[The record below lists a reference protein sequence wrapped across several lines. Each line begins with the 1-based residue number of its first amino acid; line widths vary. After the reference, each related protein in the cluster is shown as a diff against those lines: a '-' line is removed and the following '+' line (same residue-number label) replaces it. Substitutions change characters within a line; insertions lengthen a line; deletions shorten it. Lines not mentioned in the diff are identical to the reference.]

1 MLLHGTDALKEAA
14 ASGHALPGFVTYNLE
29 TLQGIVAAAEAAG
42 RPVLIQA
49 GSSPFKHA
57 GRQALM
63 WLALDA
69 ATHSAARLGVHLD
82 HCRDLEEI
90 TACLEA
96 GYTSVMVDG
105 SDLSFAENIA
115 LTKEAVRRA
124 RDHGAWVE
132 AELGALPGDEDV
144 STDAVAQTAAMTDPR
159 QAGEFVAATGVDALA
174 VAVGNVHGFTKEPVR
189 LDLERLAAL
198 HKVVPVPLV
207 LHGAS
212 GLPVEE
218 LQGALARGVAKVN
231 VNAELRRAY
240 LEAVRAAL
248 PSTLPGSD
256 VVSLWAAGRD
266 AVRDAALEV
275 IGRLSPRAEGET
287 LSLQGEAG
295 HVPPAAYETG
305 HPMRSTKPQ
314 GTTTL

>member
-14 ASGHALPGFVTYNLE
+14 ATGHALPGFVAYNLE
-29 TLQGIVAAAEAAG
+29 TVQGITAAAEAAG

-57 GRQALM
+57 GRKALM
-63 WLALDA
+63 RLALDA
-69 ATHSAARLGVHLD
+69 AEHSGARLGVHLD
-82 HCRDLEEI
+82 HSRDLDEI

-105 SDLSFAENIA
+105 SHLPFAENIA

-124 RDHGAWVE
+124 RSHGAWVE
-132 AELGALPGDEDV
+132 AELGALSGDEDV
-144 STDAVAQTAAMTDPR
+144 STDAVAQTAAMTDPQ
-159 QAGEFVAATGVDALA
+159 QAAEFVAATGVDALA
-174 VAVGNVHGFTKEPVR
+174 IAVGNVHGFTKAPVR
-189 LDLERLAAL
+189 LDLERLAAI
-198 HKVVPVPLV
+198 HEAVPVPLV

-218 LQGALARGVAKVN
+218 LHGALARGVVKVN

-240 LEAVRAAL
+240 LEAVRTAL

-266 AVRDAALEV
+266 AVRNAALEV
-275 IGRLSPRAEGET
+275 IDRLSPRTEG
-287 LSLQGEAG
+287 
-295 HVPPAAYETG
+295 
-305 HPMRSTKPQ
+305 
-314 GTTTL
+314 GTA

>member
-14 ASGHALPGFVTYNLE
+14 AAGHALPGFVAYNLE
-29 TLQGIVAAAEAAG
+29 TVQGITAAAEAAG
-42 RPVLIQA
+42 RPVIIQA

-57 GRQALM
+57 GREALIR
-63 WLALDA
+63 LALDA
-69 ATHSAARLGVHLD
+69 AARSTAPLGVHLD
-82 HCRDLEEI
+82 HSRDLGEI

-105 SDLSFAENIA
+105 SHLPFAENIA

-124 RDHGAWVE
+124 RSHGAWVE

-144 STDAVAQTAAMTDPR
+144 STDAVAQAAAMTDPQ
-159 QAGEFVAATGVDALA
+159 QAAAFVSATGVDALA
-174 VAVGNVHGFTKEPVR
+174 VAVGNVHGFTKHPVC
-189 LDLERLAAL
+189 LNLERLTAIHEA
-198 HKVVPVPLV
+198 VPVPLV

-218 LQGALARGVAKVN
+218 LHGALARGVAKVN

-240 LEAVRAAL
+240 LEATRVTL
-248 PSTLPGSD
+248 PSALPGSD

-266 AVRDAALEV
+266 AVRDAALDV
-275 IGRLSPRAEGET
+275 ISRLSPQAEG
-287 LSLQGEAG
+287 GNA
-295 HVPPAAYETG
+295 
-305 HPMRSTKPQ
+305 
-314 GTTTL
+314 

>member
-1 MLLHGTDALKEAA
+1 MLLHGSDALKEAA
-14 ASGHALPGFVTYNLE
+14 ATGHALAGFVAYNLE
-29 TLQGIVAAAEAAG
+29 TVQGITAAAEAAD

-57 GRQALM
+57 GREALM
-63 WLALDA
+63 RLALDA
-69 ATHSAARLGVHLD
+69 AGRSAAQLGVHLD
-82 HCRDLEEI
+82 HSRDLDEI

-105 SDLSFAENIA
+105 SHLPFAENIA

-159 QAGEFVAATGVDALA
+159 QAAEFVAATGIDALA
-174 VAVGNVHGFTKEPVR
+174 VAVGNVHGFTKNPVH
-189 LDLERLAAL
+189 LDLERLAAI
-198 HKVVPVPLV
+198 HEAVPVPLV

-212 GLPVEE
+212 GLPLEE
-218 LQGALARGVAKVN
+218 LRGALARGVAKVN

-240 LEAVRAAL
+240 LEAVRESL
-248 PSTLPGSD
+248 PSALPGSD
-256 VVSLWAAGRD
+256 VVSVWAAGRD
-266 AVRDAALEV
+266 AVRDTALEI
-275 IGRLSPRAEGET
+275 IGRLSP
-287 LSLQGEAG
+287 
-295 HVPPAAYETG
+295 
-305 HPMRSTKPQ
+305 HPQ
-314 GTTTL
+314 VLA

>member
-14 ASGHALPGFVTYNLE
+14 AAGHALPGFVAYNLE
-29 TLQGIVAAAEAAG
+29 TVQGITAAAEAAG
-42 RPVLIQA
+42 QPVVIQA

-57 GRQALM
+57 GREALM
-63 WLALDA
+63 RLALHA
-69 ATHSAARLGVHLD
+69 AGHSAARLGVHLD
-82 HCRDLEEI
+82 HSRDLEEI
-90 TACLEA
+90 TDCLEA

-105 SDLSFAENIA
+105 SHLPFAENIA

-144 STDAVAQTAAMTDPR
+144 STDAVAQAAAMTDPQ
-159 QAGEFVAATGVDALA
+159 QAAEFVAATGVDALA
-174 VAVGNVHGFTKEPVR
+174 VAVGNVHGFTKHPVR
-189 LDLERLAAL
+189 LDLERLAAI
-198 HKVVPVPLV
+198 HEAVPVPLV

-218 LQGALARGVAKVN
+218 LHGALARGVAKVN

-240 LEAVRAAL
+240 LEAVRVTL
-248 PSTLPGSD
+248 PSALPGSD

-266 AVRDAALEV
+266 AVRDVALEV
-275 IGRLSPRAEGET
+275 IGRLNPHTEG
-287 LSLQGEAG
+287 GNA
-295 HVPPAAYETG
+295 
-305 HPMRSTKPQ
+305 
-314 GTTTL
+314 

>member
-14 ASGHALPGFVTYNLE
+14 AAGHALPGFVAYNLE
-29 TLQGIVAAAEAAG
+29 TVQGITAAAETAD

-57 GRQALM
+57 GRDALM
-63 WLALDA
+63 RLALDA
-69 ATHSAARLGVHLD
+69 AGRSDAHLGVHLD
-82 HCRDLEEI
+82 HSRDLDEI

-105 SDLSFAENIA
+105 SHLPFTENIA
-115 LTKEAVRRA
+115 LTKEAARRA

-144 STDAVAQTAAMTDPR
+144 STDAVAQSATMTDPR
-159 QAGEFVAATGVDALA
+159 QAAEFVAATGVDALA
-174 VAVGNVHGFTKEPVR
+174 VAVGNVHGFTKDRVH

-198 HKVVPVPLV
+198 HEAVPVPLV

-240 LEAVRAAL
+240 LEAVHTTL
-248 PSTLPGSD
+248 PSALPGSD
-256 VVSLWAAGRD
+256 VVSVWAAGRD

-275 IGRLSPRAEGET
+275 IGRLSPR
-287 LSLQGEAG
+287 
-295 HVPPAAYETG
+295 
-305 HPMRSTKPQ
+305 R
-314 GTTTL
+314 

>member
-14 ASGHALPGFVTYNLE
+14 SAGHALPGFVAYNLE
-29 TLQGIVAAAEAAG
+29 TVQGITAAAEAAG
-42 RPVLIQA
+42 RPVIIQA

-57 GRQALM
+57 GRDALM
-63 WLALDA
+63 RLALDA
-69 ATHSAARLGVHLD
+69 AARSTAPLGVHLD
-82 HCRDLEEI
+82 HSRDLDEI

-105 SDLSFAENIA
+105 SHLPFAENIA

-144 STDAVAQTAAMTDPR
+144 STDAVAQAAAMTDPQ
-159 QAGEFVAATGVDALA
+159 QAAEFVSATGVDALA
-174 VAVGNVHGFTKEPVR
+174 VAVGNVHGFTQHPVR
-189 LDLERLAAL
+189 LDLERLAAI
-198 HKVVPVPLV
+198 HEAVTVPLV

-218 LQGALARGVAKVN
+218 LHGALARGVAKVN
-231 VNAELRRAY
+231 VNAELRRAC
-240 LEAVRAAL
+240 LEATRMTL
-248 PSTLPGSD
+248 PSALPGSD

-266 AVRDAALEV
+266 AVRDAALDV
-275 IGRLSPRAEGET
+275 VSRLSPRAEG
-287 LSLQGEAG
+287 
-295 HVPPAAYETG
+295 
-305 HPMRSTKPQ
+305 
-314 GTTTL
+314 GTA